1 MDSMAFTDK
10 AKDIADTALQR
21 IGEYSEK
28 AGEKAAELAEQA
40 RERAPEYLDKAVDLA
55 EKAADVTAAG
65 VDKPTPWLPYQS
77 ALQMANPD
85 LDPGDPS
92 RFRAGLF
99 LGVIVIAFVV
109 IGIIVNDRRDA

>member
-65 VDKPTPWLPYQS
+65 VDKATGGRFHEKIDAAHDKVGETLGRARGKDDTPGG
-77 ALQMANPD
+77 D
-85 LDPGDPS
+85 VPGPGPS
-92 RFRAGLF
+92 
-99 LGVIVIAFVV
+99 
-109 IGIIVNDRRDA
+109 